1 MALIAGIDEAGR
13 GPCIGPLVICAY
25 MIDEK
30 DMGLLANI
38 GAKDSKLLSAPK
50 RQKMFAELQKAA
62 KAYELIEIQPAEID
76 AAVESETTN
85 LNWLEAEKAAIM
97 LNKLNP
103 DIAIIDCPSPN
114 LKAYKDFIMGL
125 LKKKTMELVIE
136 HKAERHLPVAAA
148 SIIAKV
154 TRDKRIEEI
163 KKEIEQSPYKDKIIQ
178 TGWMNAK
185 DLARVVSGAEV
196 FLYPGLYE
204 GFGLSVLEAMA
215 AGTPV
220 VTSHGSALEEAGG
233 DACVY
238 VNPEDTLEITNALAD
253 LLNNE
258 NLRKENIS
266 KGLERVKNFSW
277 AKCAELTLNH
287 LTT

>member
-163 KKEIEQSPYKDKIIQ
+163 KKEIGENFGSGYPADPKTKEFIAKNWKAHSDVMRKSWGTYK
-178 TGWMNAK
+178 
-185 DLARVVSGAEV
+185 
-196 FLYPGLYE
+196 
-204 GFGLSVLEAMA
+204 A
-215 AGTPV
+215 AAQK
-220 VTSHGSALEEAGG
+220 SL
-233 DACVY
+233 
-238 VNPEDTLEITNALAD
+238 
-253 LLNNE
+253 
-258 NLRKENIS
+258 KE
-266 KGLERVKNFSW
+266 F
-277 AKCAELTLNH
+277 
-287 LTT
+287 